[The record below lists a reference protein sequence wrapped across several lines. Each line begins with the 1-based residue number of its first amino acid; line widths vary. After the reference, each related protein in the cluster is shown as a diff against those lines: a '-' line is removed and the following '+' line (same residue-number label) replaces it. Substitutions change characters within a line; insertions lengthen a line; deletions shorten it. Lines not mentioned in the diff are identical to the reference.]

1 MSQLNGHISQII
13 GPVIDVTSIR
23 LVRTQKRYCLKYTKR

>member
-1 MSQLNGHISQII
+1 MGTSHRLS
-13 GPVIDVTSIR
+13 VRLSTFTSIR